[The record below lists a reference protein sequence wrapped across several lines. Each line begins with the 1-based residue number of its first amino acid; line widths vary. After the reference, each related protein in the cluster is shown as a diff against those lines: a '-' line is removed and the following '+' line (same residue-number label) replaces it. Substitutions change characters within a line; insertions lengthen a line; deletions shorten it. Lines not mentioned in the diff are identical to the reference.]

1 MPFVSRRSASRF
13 RRRRRRLAKLGRLG
27 PELCGHPRGVFVGL
41 CDGPARGTH
50 AGGLAAFGRVNASAC
65 LPVVTARARVAVCE
79 RLRVALHAFDR
90 AGADR
95 LHDPSLDR
103 SSGCRVHAVE
113 CVEVGGGLQVLRGSM
128 FSKRRRKLARTFPVW
143 NLARFLRF
151 PFSAL
156 ETEST
161 RKRAAFRVSAGGA
174 RRLQGG
180 GGWCCGLIPSSVGRR
195 WAAGNC
201 LQLGAARAVCCRS
214 AAVEVGGGRGR
225 RGGRF
230 RDRVSAARLLRAAVS
245 YHCTG
250 F

>member
-1 MPFVSRRSASRF
+1 MPFVSRRAAASRF

-41 CDGPARGTH
+41 CDGPACFTH
-50 AGGLAAFGRVNASAC
+50 AGYFGCGRVVDASAC

-113 CVEVGGGLQVLRGSM
+113 CVEVGGGLQVRRGSM

-195 WAAGNC
+195 
-201 LQLGAARAVCCRS
+201 
-214 AAVEVGGGRGR
+214 
-225 RGGRF
+225 
-230 RDRVSAARLLRAAVS
+230 
-245 YHCTG
+245 
-250 F
+250 